1 MQLHVEKGMGAS
13 RMAGHG
19 QAGREEGKVAVR
31 GWVGLNGAAV
41 TRSLTRLSWTAGEH
55 DGSSRQD
62 VATLV
67 RFAGAKR
74 SEWEALLEAEVTVG
88 LRGAVTG
95 VTCLAWL
102 RPSASR
108 SLRTPVVLVRA
119 EQHGPRAP
127 GAAASEVDEG
137 GIYSW

>member
-13 RMAGHG
+13 RMAGYG
-19 QAGREEGKVAVR
+19 QAGRGR
-31 GWVGLNGAAV
+31 GGPQGAGV

-55 DGSSRQD
+55 DGSQRQD

-67 RFAGAKR
+67 HFAGAKR
-74 SEWEALLEAEVTVG
+74 SEWEALLEAEVTAG

-95 VTCLAWL
+95 VTCLAGL
-102 RPSASR
+102 RPAQPR
-108 SLRTPVVLVRA
+108 SMRTPIVLIST

-127 GAAASEVDEG
+127 GAAAPEVDEG